1 MNSLKI
7 ERLIMSH
14 FMKWEHFNQTRT
26 ARANRNF
33 TPPVSGIWYRIS
45 ILGGINHIASLSDR
59 PCVREVGTLI
69 VQIFDDDGNGTKN
82 IKQTADSLAKHL
94 GCTMLDDLELL
105 APSVIDVGASG
116 DYYQINV
123 SVPYRYY

>member
-1 MNSLKI
+1 MNSLEI

-14 FMKWEHFNQTRT
+14 FVKWEHFNQTRT

-33 TPPVSGIWYRIS
+33 TPPKSGIWYRIT
-45 ILGGINHIASLSDR
+45 ILGGINHIASISDA

-69 VQIFDDDGNGTKN
+69 VQLFDGENLGTKD
-82 IKQTADSLAKHL
+82 IKSQADSLAKHL

-105 APSVIDVGASG
+105 APSLIDVGASG
-116 DYYQINV
+116 NYYQINV
-123 SVPYRYY
+123 SVPYRFN